1 MFDFRTKLIMAVT
14 LSTVCISGNL
24 EYRAPLLVY
33 FLVALPFVL
42 LLEKKKYEMCIK
54 GLLAI
59 AISIFLTK
67 NFEEGMG
74 ILSLIALIFGSI
86 IRRMLPGIMMGY
98 YAISTTNMSDLV
110 AALKAWHLPDEL
122 IIPIAVMFRFFY
134 SLQIDL
140 QFINDGMKM
149 YGLTISNF
157 FKDPIR
163 YFEFKVVPL
172 FMVASKTADDVSISA
187 MSRGLVVGKERSS
200 ISNTK
205 LKIIDYLVILGC
217 VVVFGIFVR
226 DKYA

>member
-1 MFDFRTKLIMAVT
+1 MFDFRTKLIMTVT

-24 EYRAPLLVY
+24 EYKAPLLAY
-33 FLVALPFVL
+33 SLVAFPFVL
-42 LLEKKKYEMCIK
+42 LLEKKKYKMCIK

-74 ILSLIALIFGSI
+74 VLSIIALILGSI
-86 IRRMLPGIMMGY
+86 VRRMLPGIMMGY
-98 YAISTTNMSDLV
+98 YAISTTTMSDLV
-110 AALKAWHLPDEL
+110 AALKAWHFPDEL

-140 QFINDGMKM
+140 QFINYGMKM
-149 YGLTISNF
+149 YGITISNF

-172 FMVASKTADDVSISA
+172 LMVASKTADDVSISA
-187 MSRGLVVGKERSS
+187 MSRGLVVGRERSS

-205 LKIIDYLVILGC
+205 LKTIDYLVILGC
-217 VVVFGIFVR
+217 VVVFGIFIR
-226 DKYA
+226 GKYA